1 MDSDF
6 SIDEN
11 DEPKSDQ
18 DDDEP
23 KKKMRR
29 AAGVQTKAYKEPARR
44 AEVKPKPAPKPKPK
58 PVLLPTSPEYG
69 RRLTM
74 RASTAQK
81 TSEIIKTMKQ
91 RDAEARRRKMK
102 MKKHNKVNYLFCF
115 NSKFSKCRS
124 VA

>member
-44 AEVKPKPAPKPKPK
+44 AEVKPKPAPKPKP
-58 PVLLPTSPEYG
+58 VLLPTSPEYG

-102 MKKHNKVNYLFCF
+102 MKKHNKVNILFYF
-115 NSKFSKCRS
+115 NSKF
-124 VA
+124 